1 MRQREI
7 VLKPA
12 RESEPPAPA
21 APTPAPADPASV
33 PSTPSAPEPAAPAP
47 VAETGEVRTYQQELP
62 LAGGG
67 TLRLNGIAFSEQ
79 PVALFGDKVVAPGE
93 SVAGYKVLAIEAR
106 RVRLEGQGGV
116 VVVEMP

>member
-1 MRQREI
+1 
-7 VLKPA
+7 
-12 RESEPPAPA
+12 
-21 APTPAPADPASV
+21 
-33 PSTPSAPEPAAPAP
+33 
-47 VAETGEVRTYQQELP
+47 VAGQERVYQQEMPLP
-62 LAGGG
+62 GGG
-67 TLRLNGIAFSEQ
+67 TLRLNGIAFSDQQ